1 MDKLLNQSTIES
13 CNNIFQPSETVNNTV
28 RNLADIL
35 SRYLPIK
42 DDSDIR
48 RAGLLTIHMKRL
60 INDLSSLGMRNIP
73 QVHKSI
79 H

>member
-28 RNLADIL
+28 RNLTDIL

-48 RAGLLTIHMKRL
+48 RA
-60 INDLSSLGMRNIP
+60 DC
-73 QVHKSI
+73 
-79 H
+79 

>member
-1 MDKLLNQSTIES
+1 MPLQNIYFLFYINKDEEINQRKELVYVDKLLNQSTIES

-28 RNLADIL
+28 RNLTDIL

-48 RAGLLTIHMKRL
+48 RA
-60 INDLSSLGMRNIP
+60 DC
-73 QVHKSI
+73 
-79 H
+79 

>member
-1 MDKLLNQSTIES
+1 MPLQNIYFLFYINKDEEINQRKELIYVDKLLNQSTIES
-13 CNNIFQPSETVNNTV
+13 CNDIFQSSEIVNNTV

-48 RAGLLTIHMKRL
+48 RA
-60 INDLSSLGMRNIP
+60 DC
-73 QVHKSI
+73 
-79 H
+79 